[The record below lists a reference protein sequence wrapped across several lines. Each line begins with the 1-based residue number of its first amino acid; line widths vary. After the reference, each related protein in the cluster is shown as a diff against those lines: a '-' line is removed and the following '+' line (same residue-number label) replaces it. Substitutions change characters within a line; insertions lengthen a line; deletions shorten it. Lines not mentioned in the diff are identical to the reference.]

1 MRKAWTCA
9 GVLLAVTVFAAASG
23 AIAGAPAPNRA
34 ELTRSYVLP
43 YRIAEAPASTAMET
57 TMLAFLNQSRQ
68 GAGLGPLRANLTLRR
83 VARTHGAEMFAYGY
97 LSHQSRDGRL
107 PLDRVEG
114 AGLWPWHVGEN
125 LAYARSVDQAHRL
138 LMNSP
143 GHRANILSPMYR
155 WIGIGV
161 MNGGRDGVI
170 VVEDFTD

>member
-1 MRKAWTCA
+1 MRKVWTCA
-9 GVLLAVTVFAAASG
+9 GALLAVMVFAAASG
-23 AIAGAPAPNRA
+23 AIAGAPAPNRT

-43 YRIAEAPASTAMET
+43 YRIAAAPASAPMET
-57 TMLAFLNQSRQ
+57 TMMALLNQSRLA
-68 GAGLGPLRANLTLRR
+68 AGLQPLRANVTLRT

-114 AGLWPWHVGEN
+114 AGLSPWHVGEN
-125 LAYARSVDQAHRL
+125 LAYAQSIDKAHRL

-143 GHRANILSPMYR
+143 GHRANILSPVYR
-155 WIGIGV
+155 WIGIAV
-161 MNGGRDGVI
+161 MDGGRDGVI

>member
-1 MRKAWTCA
+1 MRKVWTCA
-9 GVLLAVTVFAAASG
+9 GALLAVVVFTAAAG
-23 AIAGAPAPNRA
+23 AIAGAPAPSRT

-43 YRIAEAPASTAMET
+43 YRIAEAPASAALET
-57 TMLAFLNQSRQ
+57 TILVLVNQSRQ
-68 GAGLGPLRANLTLRR
+68 AAGRWPLRANLTLRT

-114 AGLWPWHVGEN
+114 AGLSPWHVGEN
-125 LAYARSVDQAHRL
+125 LAYAQGVEEAHRL